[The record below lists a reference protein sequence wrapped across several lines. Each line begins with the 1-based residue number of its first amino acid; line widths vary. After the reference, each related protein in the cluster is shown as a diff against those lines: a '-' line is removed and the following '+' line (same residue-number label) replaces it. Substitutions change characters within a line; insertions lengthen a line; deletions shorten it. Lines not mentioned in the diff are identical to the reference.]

1 MYLNQMAVNQEVVV
15 SGAEKSFLSYGT
27 FTKLVLSDKWDYSR
41 TTTKY
46 LIHFIR
52 DFTRAGGLGSTAD
65 IRKAIASGAVE
76 VGND

>member
-1 MYLNQMAVNQEVVV
+1 MYLNQWD
-15 SGAEKSFLSYGT
+15 G
-27 FTKLVLSDKWDYSR
+27 TKLVLSDKWDYSR

-76 VGND
+76 VAND